1 MLQEGGGQL
10 LTEEARPLS
19 FAFGMLGDPGQSSS
33 CRGDGGRSGLDRAL
47 KSLL

>member
-1 MLQEGGGQL
+1 MLQEGGSQL

-19 FAFGMLGDPGQSSS
+19 FALWMSGDPGQSSS
-33 CRGDGGRSGLDRAL
+33 CRGGGGRSGLDRAF